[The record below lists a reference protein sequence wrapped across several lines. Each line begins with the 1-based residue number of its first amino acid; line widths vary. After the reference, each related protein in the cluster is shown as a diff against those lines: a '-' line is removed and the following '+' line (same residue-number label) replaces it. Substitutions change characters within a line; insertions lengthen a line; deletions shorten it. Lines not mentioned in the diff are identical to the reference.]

1 MPRSALVGL
10 LAGGALIGS
19 IGPTLAHPTQRPL
32 DPFTHT
38 TPPLAGSA
46 LHYAAATSI
55 ALRQPLGTATS
66 ATAARLNFLAAPQPL
81 NPFAGLDLATA
92 QRTQIKALTLRT
104 RTAQRAILARQAKSK
119 GPSKDD
125 FAQLKQLADAHNAAI
140 RALLTPEQQQRF
152 AANLAEL
159 DAQHAAQRQ
168 AEIAKQK
175 AASAAR
181 VAGSA
186 APAGRKP

>member
-19 IGPTLAHPTQRPL
+19 LGPAPARPTQRPL
-32 DPFTHT
+32 DPFTHA
-38 TPPLAGSA
+38 TPPLTGGA

-55 ALRQPLGTATS
+55 APPQSSGAAPA
-66 ATAARLNFLAAPQPL
+66 AIAARLNFLAAPQPF
-81 NPFAGLDLATA
+81 NPFAGLDLTSA
-92 QRTQIKALTLRT
+92 QRAQIKALTFRT
-104 RTAQRAILARQAKSK
+104 RAAQRSILARQAKAK

-140 RALLTPEQQQRF
+140 RALLTPIQQQRF
-152 AANLAEL
+152 AANLTEL
-159 DAQHAAQRQ
+159 DAQHAARRQ
-168 AEIAKQK
+168 AEVAKQK

-181 VAGSA
+181 HDASA
-186 APAGRKP
+186 ASTGRKP